1 MSKQTNRDKEGFLK
15 IVKRAVTS
23 TYSKVILVVLAVVIF
38 SISFYQYGRSVGIN
52 EMIEETSQSYSFSV
66 GDDAYTE
73 SDVTGVLLQS
83 GDSDKAYYEY
93 ITSKVMAH
101 EMSNADEDFE
111 IEQEAID
118 EYAMSEARLFES
130 LGFSADEFSAHI
142 ETTYGGDDEFQ
153 AFIKDKL
160 VRFEYAK
167 QFGNIDNKVSGLKSM
182 LVGLPTLTLS
192 VSVDG
197 NSPIEQVF
205 TPYNAYKEFGQ
216 EELIRMSNADI
227 GESKQFERDGVEM
240 EYKVLNREDN
250 YDFSDLNKDIEDDV
264 YLYLDEDIQKEMNKR
279 ADKYVDNNK
288 DVIKFNSAL
297 DVATYMK
304 GQQLNNE

>member
-1 MSKQTNRDKEGFLK
+1 MNRDKEGFLK

-23 TYSKVILVVLAVVIF
+23 TYSKIILVVLAIVIF

-52 EMIEETSQSYSFSV
+52 EMIEETTQSYSFSV
-66 GDDAYTE
+66 GEDAYTE

-83 GDSDKAYYEY
+83 GESDKAYYEF

-101 EMSNADEDFE
+101 EMSKADEDFK

-160 VRFEYAK
+160 IRFEYAK

-192 VSVDG
+192 ISVDG

-216 EELIRMSNADI
+216 EELVHMSNADI

-240 EYKVLNREDN
+240 EYKVLEREDN
-250 YDFSDLNKDIEDDV
+250 YEFSDLNKDIEDDV

-279 ADKYVDNNK
+279 ADKYVEDNK

>member
-1 MSKQTNRDKEGFLK
+1 MSKQSNREKEGFLK

-23 TYSKVILVVLAVVIF
+23 TYSKIILVVLAVVIF
-38 SISFYQYGRSVGIN
+38 SISFYQYGRSVGIE

-83 GDSDKAYYEY
+83 GESDKAYYEY

-101 EMSNADEDFE
+101 ELFKADEDFE

-130 LGFSADEFSAHI
+130 LGYTVDEFSAHI
-142 ETTYGGDDEFQ
+142 ETTYGGEEEFQ
-153 AFIKDKL
+153 AFIEDKL
-160 VRFEYAK
+160 IRAEYARK
-167 QFGNIDNKVSGLKSM
+167 FGNIDDEVSGLKSM
-182 LVGLPTLTLS
+182 LVGLPTFTLN
-192 VSVDG
+192 VSIEG
-197 NSPIEQVF
+197 NTPIEQTF
-205 TPYNAYKEFGQ
+205 SPYHAYKQFGQ
-216 EELIRMSNADI
+216 EELVHMSNADI
-227 GESKQFERDGVEM
+227 GELKQFERDGVEM
-240 EYKVLNREDN
+240 EYEVLEREGN
-250 YDFSDLNKDIEDDV
+250 YEFSDLNEDIENDV
-264 YLYLDEDIQKEMNKR
+264 YLYLEEDIQKKMNKR
-279 ADKYVDNNK
+279 ADKYVEDNK

-297 DVATYMK
+297 DAATYMK